1 MSEIFYLKLT
11 FSPFPGDPN
20 VGGVHGVPPHHP
32 APPPPHIQQQQH
44 PQQQQSNGNN
54 NIDLG
59 AVYQQTVENRV
70 TK

>member
-1 MSEIFYLKLT
+1 MEIWPTLNVIHV
-11 FSPFPGDPN
+11 SGDPS
-20 VGGVHGVPPHHP
+20 VGGVHGAPPHHP
-32 APPPPHIQQQQH
+32 PPHLQQH
-44 PQQQQSNGNN
+44 PQAQQSNGAPPNS